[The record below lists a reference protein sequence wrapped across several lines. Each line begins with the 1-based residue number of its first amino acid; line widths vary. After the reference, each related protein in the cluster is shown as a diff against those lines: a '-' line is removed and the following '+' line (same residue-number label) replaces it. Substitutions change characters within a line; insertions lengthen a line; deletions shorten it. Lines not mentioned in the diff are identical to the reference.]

1 MNESAYNFNSVHNY
15 YHDCLNSG
23 SQEEAILVGWG
34 SHQNQ
39 YSMFGNLFNNLE
51 LEGKSILDI
60 GCGVGSLVDFLTKR
74 KIKNFDYFGIDIVPA
89 MIEKAKI
96 NYPGYQFECR
106 DILKDKL
113 DRKFDYV
120 VLSGIFSIKVN
131 NHEQFWRDFMQ
142 LSFQV
147 CNIAVLANFCSSY
160 ILGNEI
166 SVQIAREFIFES
178 PPAVLQYCLS
188 LSKHVE
194 LIHGSSGSLFSVQ
207 LFKIRALDDLETPE
221 AESEIQTKFADIISE
236 IEQGKL
242 DGAYNDFKDLINNSS
257 IDQKQG
263 KSNDAFV
270 SIVLHIFINKM
281 LLLQHK
287 SYYLKFIDLLIREDL
302 KKAFSGILF
311 FVEQNYV
318 EAINCLSIAVEAND
332 NFVNVRSFYAVA
344 LELAGDI
351 DTSKMHYE
359 KILESGKLDYGIL
372 ARYCNILLQEKRFN
386 QVQKI
391 LLNYP
396 NNKFTEQIKTQL
408 AQLKSLPLK

>member
-1 MNESAYNFNSVHNY
+1 
-15 YHDCLNSG
+15 
-23 SQEEAILVGWG
+23 
-34 SHQNQ
+34 
-39 YSMFGNLFNNLE
+39 
-51 LEGKSILDI
+51 
-60 GCGVGSLVDFLTKR
+60 
-74 KIKNFDYFGIDIVPA
+74 
-89 MIEKAKI
+89 
-96 NYPGYQFECR
+96 
-106 DILKDKL
+106 
-113 DRKFDYV
+113 
-120 VLSGIFSIKVN
+120 
-131 NHEQFWRDFMQ
+131 
-142 LSFQV
+142 
-147 CNIAVLANFCSSY
+147 
-160 ILGNEI
+160 
-166 SVQIAREFIFES
+166 
-178 PPAVLQYCLS
+178 
-188 LSKHVE
+188 
-194 LIHGSSGSLFSVQ
+194 
-207 LFKIRALDDLETPE
+207 
-221 AESEIQTKFADIISE
+221 
-236 IEQGKL
+236 
-242 DGAYNDFKDLINNSS
+242 
-257 IDQKQG
+257 
-263 KSNDAFV
+263 
-270 SIVLHIFINKM
+270 M